1 MMDRLRDSKWVYVLM
16 SVLLAFVLWLY
27 VRTDQDPT
35 GEMTLRNIPVQLS
48 GVNVL
53 TQQGLT
59 VSGLSVEEVS
69 VRFQAPASIQDALYQ
84 NREDITV
91 TVDVSRCTAGENRLS
106 YTVNLP
112 QSVNRDRVSI
122 LDQSPDAITVTVDTL
137 YTSTLPVEFQLNGS
151 VAEGYQTGTAAIN
164 PETVI
169 ISGSVDQVSQVA
181 RVVAILEEEDLSS
194 QFAGD
199 LPLTLLNGD
208 GEVLTDLNVT
218 LSAES
223 AYVVLPVLQ
232 EDTVYLTVNFIP
244 GGGATEDNLVG
255 EPVIEPSTI
264 TVAGAE
270 EDIAD
275 LTEISLGSIDLA
287 TVGGSGEIQVTMTID
302 LDSRLVNVSGV
313 TTATVTFSLE
323 GLETRTFQTENITT
337 SELEGYHVSV
347 VTQVL
352 SVQIRGK
359 AEDLDLI
366 DSSQIRVVADL
377 SEITSTGTFP
387 VSARVYLDAA
397 GTAGVIGT
405 YTVMVNVSR

>member
-122 LDQSPDAITVTVDTL
+122 MAQTPDVITVTVDTL
-137 YTSTLPVEFQLNGS
+137 YTSTFPVEFQLNGS
-151 VAEGYQTGTAAIN
+151 VADGYQTGTAAIS
-164 PETVI
+164 PETVVV
-169 ISGSVDQVSQVA
+169 SGSVDQVSQVS
-181 RVVAILEEEDLSS
+181 RVVAVLEEEDLST

-199 LPLTLLNGD
+199 LPLTLLNGED
-208 GEVLTDLNVT
+208 EVLTDLNVT
-218 LSAES
+218 LSSES
-223 AYVVLPVLQ
+223 AYVVLPVLK
-232 EDTVYLTVNFIP
+232 EETVNLTVNFIP
-244 GGGATEDNLVG
+244 GGGATEDDLVG
-255 EPVIEPSTI
+255 KPVIEPSTI

-337 SELEGYHVSV
+337 SELEGYHASV

-359 AEDLDLI
+359 TEDLDLI